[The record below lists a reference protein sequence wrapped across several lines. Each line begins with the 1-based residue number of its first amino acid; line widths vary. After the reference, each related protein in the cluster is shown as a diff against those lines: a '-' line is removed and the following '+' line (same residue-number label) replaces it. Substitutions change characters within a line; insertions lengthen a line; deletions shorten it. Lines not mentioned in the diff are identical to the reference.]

1 MEKTS
6 KELIDEFVKST
17 VMMLTAL
24 GSVTG
29 RMADEQ
35 EVMNLHKERLSQLI
49 EALMPSEEEILVIVA
64 GNIPWAIKP
73 QRKAKTQFINPFTSG
88 HAFSE
93 VIRILSENLSKEL
106 RTRILDA
113 IKTNDK

>member
-1 MEKTS
+1 MTKETSVEKTS

-49 EALMPSEEEILVIVA
+49 EALMPSEMTLDEA
-64 GNIPWAIKP
+64 DK
-73 QRKAKTQFINPFTSG
+73 
-88 HAFSE
+88 
-93 VIRILSENLSKEL
+93 LSKE
-106 RTRILDA
+106 TDYACFADEASGINPINWADA
-113 IKTNDK
+113 SAFYFRQNIDALKTE